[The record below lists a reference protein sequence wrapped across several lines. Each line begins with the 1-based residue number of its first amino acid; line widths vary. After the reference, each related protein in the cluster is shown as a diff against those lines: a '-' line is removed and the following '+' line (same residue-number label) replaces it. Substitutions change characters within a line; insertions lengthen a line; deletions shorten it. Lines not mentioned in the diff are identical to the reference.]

1 MTRDQMK
8 VLIERLYLIWNTGD
22 FSSIP
27 DVYAT
32 DLVVHWSRAAAAPES
47 HGHEGVEAVIR
58 ETRAVFSDW
67 NKNVVDIV
75 IEADRMQP
83 APWMAA
89 SGQKQTRERQD
100 PLPTKPCNFGAHPS

>member
-8 VLIERLYLIWNTGD
+8 VLSERLYLIWNTGD
-22 FSSIP
+22 LSSIP

-89 SGQKQTRERQD
+89 SGQK
-100 PLPTKPCNFGAHPS
+100 PP

>member
-22 FSSIP
+22 LSSIP

-67 NKNVVDIV
+67 HENVVDIV

-83 APWMAA
+83 APLMSAKGHNRTLA
-89 SGQKQTRERQD
+89 M
-100 PLPTKPCNFGAHPS
+100 

>member
-1 MTRDQMK
+1 MTRDQLK

-22 FSSIP
+22 LASIP

-32 DLVVHWSRAAAAPES
+32 DFVVHWSRAAAAPES
-47 HGHEGVEAVIR
+47 HDHEGVEAVIR

-83 APWMAA
+83 APLMSAKGPGCVKT
-89 SGQKQTRERQD
+89 STSF
-100 PLPTKPCNFGAHPS
+100 C